1 MSKDL
6 AGISGSHMKYSAEL
20 ERRFKECYSLA
31 ERARS
36 LGYDPAPHPESSVAI
51 DLAERV
57 EKSVGP
63 PGVAAKI
70 RDLSRKIPREEVAF
84 KIAEEIAQTFSK
96 VGEEEAAEQA
106 LRTALAILGEGVT
119 IAPLQGIS
127 SVRVKTNPDHTRYL
141 AIYFAGPIRSAG
153 GTEMA
158 LILVVADYIQRLMG
172 LDRYKAMEVEAR
184 RFVEELRLYEREV
197 ARFQF
202 KVSDDE
208 LFNVFMKLPVEV
220 NGVQTDP
227 VEVVSFRNLP
237 RIETNGVRGGALRV
251 INDGLIGRTQKV
263 IKIVE
268 KIGIAGWSWLK
279 DIKPQMTDLEE
290 AREFMYLEDV
300 VGGRPIF
307 SLPASRGGFRL
318 RYGRCRNTGLA
329 ALGIH
334 PSTMHILRDFIATG
348 TQLRIE
354 KPGKAGVVTAVDSIE
369 PPIVKCAD
377 GSVYRVHD
385 PQVAAKMK
393 DSVTNILFLGDILVS
408 YGEFLENNKPLAPS
422 GFVEEWWSELLNKIL
437 FERFGDVRG
446 GSKALE
452 IDVERLSSFI
462 RSPLES
468 FPTPAEALKIS
479 RNLGISLHP
488 RYTYFWSNLTP
499 EEIDLLRIGLSRSIK
514 KISHEGMILEG
525 LDGKLKILLERIC
538 LPHIVE
544 GSKIIVPEGEVVYE
558 CLGLGGAWNPPR
570 DAVSGTEY
578 VSKASG
584 IPLREKAPT
593 YIGAR
598 MGRPEKAKRREMKPK
613 VHCLFPIGL
622 SGGPRRNII
631 DAAKGSGVVSID
643 VERRVCPYC
652 NESTHMNICP
662 RCGSSTLIE
671 RSCPKCGRKV
681 DGDECPTCKIPTT
694 AYERRAVDIRFHLEL
709 AAKRIG
715 MANPPEIVKC
725 VRGMTSE
732 SRKPE
737 PLEKGLLR
745 AKYDLSMF
753 KDGTIRFDATNA
765 PLTHFKPTEIGLS
778 LKDLARLGYSRDAY
792 GMEISDLNQLCP
804 LEMQDIIIPESCA
817 DYFVKVASFLDELL
831 EKFYN
836 LPPYYNVKKKED
848 LIGHLA
854 VGLSPHTSV
863 GVIARIIGF
872 TKANVCFAHPLWHA
886 AKRRDCDG
894 DEDSIMLLL
903 DVLLNFSKSFL
914 PRKIG
919 GLMDAPLLL
928 TLTVNPNEVARQ
940 AYNIETVERMPLE
953 FFLEAERGSDPKNV
967 TKIIETIGDRLES
980 EKIYLQVGFTH
991 DTSNINAGNLE
1002 SIYKRL
1008 PSMLAKIEEQ
1018 LHLANLVE
1026 TVGAGEVA
1034 KKVLS
1039 THLMRDLVGNLKAFA
1054 CQQFRCSRCGSKFR
1068 RIPLKGVCTRCG
1080 GKISLT
1086 VHRGAIEKYLG
1097 VAERLVEKYHMGPY
1111 HEQRLRLIAEEI
1123 NSLFKEKHAQ
1133 KQPNLIDFM

>member
-1 MSKDL
+1 MDAASFH
-6 AGISGSHMKYSAEL
+6 AEYSAQL
-20 ERRFKECYSLA
+20 EKLFKECYSIA
-31 ERARS
+31 EKARS
-36 LGYDPAPHPESSVAI
+36 LGYDPASQPESAVVT

-63 PGVAAKI
+63 PGVADRI
-70 RDLSRKIPREEVAF
+70 RELSRKMPREEVAF
-84 KIAEEIAQTFSK
+84 KIAEEIAQTFSM

-119 IAPLQGIS
+119 VAPLQGIS
-127 SVRVKTNPDHTRYL
+127 SVRVKTNPDNTRYL
-141 AIYFAGPIRSAG
+141 AVYFAGPIRSAG

-172 LDRYKAMEVEAR
+172 LDRYRATEAEAR

-197 ARFQF
+197 ARFQY

-220 NGVQTDP
+220 TGVQTDP

-251 INDGLIGRTQKV
+251 VNDGLIGRTQKV

-268 KIGIAGWSWLK
+268 KLGIRGWSWLRE
-279 DIKPQMTDLEE
+279 IKPQTTDLEE

-307 SLPASRGGFRL
+307 SLPAAKGGFRL

-329 ALGIH
+329 ALGVH
-334 PSTMHILRDFIATG
+334 PSTMHILRDFIAIG

-354 KPGKAGVVTAVDSIE
+354 KPGKAGVVSVVDSIE
-369 PPIVKCAD
+369 PPIVKYAD
-377 GSVYRVHD
+377 GSVQRVHD
-385 PQVAAKMK
+385 PHIAAKIAG
-393 DSVTNILFLGDILVS
+393 SLTSILFLGDILVS

-422 GFVEEWWSELLNKIL
+422 GFVEEWWSELLNETLCEKYGSVQDGSKIL
-437 FERFGDVRG
+437 ELEFERVN
-446 GSKALE
+446 
-452 IDVERLSSFI
+452 SFI
-462 RSPLES
+462 NSPLKS
-468 FPTPAEALKIS
+468 LPTPAEALKLS
-479 RNLGISLHP
+479 RKLSIPLHP

-499 EEIDLLRIGLSRSIK
+499 DEINRLRTGLLKTFKMVNR
-514 KISHEGMILEG
+514 EGMILEG
-525 LDGKLKILLERIC
+525 LDTDLKTLLERLC
-538 LPHIVE
+538 VPHTVQN
-544 GSKIIVPEGEVVYE
+544 SKIIIPEGEVIYE
-558 CLGLGGAWNPPR
+558 CLGLGGTWSPPGEPI
-570 DAVSGTEY
+570 SGTEY

-584 IPLREKAPT
+584 VPLKEKAPT

-622 SGGPRRNII
+622 AGGPRRNIVE
-631 DAAKGSGVVSID
+631 AAKSNGFVSVD
-643 VERRVCPYC
+643 LERRVCPYC
-652 NESTHMNICP
+652 REPTHMSICH
-662 RCGSSTLIE
+662 RCGSQTLIE
-671 RSCPKCGRKV
+671 QLCPKCGRKV
-681 DGDECPTCKIPTT
+681 EGEKCPSCKIPTT
-694 AYERRAVDIRFHLEL
+694 THEKRAVDVRFHLEL
-709 AAKRIG
+709 AAKRLG
-715 MANPPEIVKC
+715 MTTVPEVVKC

-732 SRKPE
+732 SRRPE

-745 AKYDLSMF
+745 AKYDLSIF

-765 PLTHFKPTEIGLS
+765 PLTHFRPVEVGLS
-778 LKDLARLGYSRDAY
+778 LKELANLGYGKDAY
-792 GMEISDLNQLCP
+792 GMEILSLDQLCP
-804 LEMQDIIIPESCA
+804 LKVQDIIIPESCA

-831 EKFYN
+831 EKFYD
-836 LPPYYNVKKKED
+836 LPPYYNVRRKED

-863 GVIARIIGF
+863 GVLARIIGF

-894 DEDSIMLLL
+894 DEDSIILLL
-903 DVLLNFSKSFL
+903 DVLLNFSKAFL
-914 PRKIG
+914 PRRIG

-940 AYNIETVERMPLE
+940 AFNIETVERLPLE
-953 FFLEAERGSDPKNV
+953 FFHEAEKGSDPKDV
-967 TKIIETIGDRLES
+967 ARLIETIGDRLENENLYS
-980 EKIYLQVGFTH
+980 QVGFTH
-991 DTSNINAGNLE
+991 DTADINTGNLE
-1002 SIYKRL
+1002 SVYKRL

-1018 LHLANLVE
+1018 LRLANLVE
-1026 TVGAGEVA
+1026 SVGAGEVA

-1054 CQQFRCSRCGSKFR
+1054 SQQFRCSRCGSKFR
-1068 RIPLKGVCTRCG
+1068 RIPLRGACTKCG
-1080 GKISLT
+1080 GKVSLT

-1097 VAERLVEKYHMGPY
+1097 VAERLVKNYDMGPY
-1111 HEQRLRLIAEEI
+1111 HEQRLRLIADEI
-1123 NSLFKEKHAQ
+1123 NSLFKDRYVQ